1 MLKISKKARNSRAET
16 LDDQSKTFDPVW
28 EEKYAAGHVQYYPW
42 DTVVSF
48 VFRNA
53 PRDRPRSEIQIM
65 EVGFGSAANLWF
77 AAREGFKVSGVEASS
92 SAVDFAVSRF
102 KREGLSG
109 DLLVGDFTCLPFD
122 DCSIDL
128 VIDRG
133 SLVCVGAKAQKQ
145 AVAEVH
151 RCLRKG
157 GRFLHN
163 AYGDSHSSM
172 HTGELGA
179 DGLINNITGG
189 TLFGVGQLHFTSR
202 SELNSRFADGWKLLQ
217 VQRREWVDM
226 LGLSSHIHAEWVVV
240 AEKI

>member
-1 MLKISKKARNSRAET
+1 MNE
-16 LDDQSKTFDPVW
+16 QSVTVDPIW
-28 EEKYAAGHVQYYPW
+28 EEKYAAGHVQNYPW
-42 DTVVSF
+42 DMVVSF

-53 PRDRPRSEIQIM
+53 PRDRPWSEIKIM
-65 EVGFGSAANLWF
+65 EVGFGSAPNLWF
-77 AAREGFKVSGVEASS
+77 AAREGFKVAGVEGSS
-92 SAVDFAVSRF
+92 SAVDFALERF
-102 KREGLSG
+102 KRDGLSG
-109 DLLVGDFTCLPFD
+109 DLRVGDFTSLPFD
-122 DCSIDL
+122 DDSFDL

-133 SLVCVGAKAQKQ
+133 SLVCVGAEAQKQ

-172 HTGELGA
+172 RAGELGA
-179 DGLINNITGG
+179 DGLINNIAGG
-189 TLFGVGQLHFTSR
+189 TLVGVGQLHFTSR
-202 SELNSRFADGWKLLQ
+202 TEINERFADGWNLLQ

-226 LGLSSHIHAEWVVV
+226 LSVSGDIHAEWVII

>member
-1 MLKISKKARNSRAET
+1 V
-16 LDDQSKTFDPVW
+16 TFDPIW
-28 EEKYAAGHVQYYPW
+28 EEKYAAGHVQIYPW
-42 DTVVSF
+42 DLVVSF

-53 PRDRPRSEIQIM
+53 PQDRPRSEIKIM
-65 EVGFGSAANLWF
+65 EIGFGSAPNLWF
-77 AAREGFKVSGVEASS
+77 AAREGFKVAGVEGSS
-92 SAVDFAVSRF
+92 SAVDFALERF
-102 KREGLSG
+102 KRDGLSG
-109 DLLVGDFTCLPFD
+109 DLRAGDFTRLPFD
-122 DCSIDL
+122 DDSFDL
-128 VIDRG
+128 VIDRE
-133 SLVCVGAKAQKQ
+133 SLVCVGAEAQKQ

-172 HTGELGA
+172 RAGELGA

-189 TLFGVGQLHFTSR
+189 TLVGSGQLHFTSR
-202 SELNSRFADGWKLLQ
+202 TEINERFADGWNLLE

-226 LGLSSHIHAEWVVV
+226 LSVSGDTHAEWVVV

>member
-1 MLKISKKARNSRAET
+1 MPKISKKARNSRAET
-16 LDDQSKTFDPVW
+16 LNEKSKTFDPVW
-28 EEKYAAGHVQYYPW
+28 EEKYAAGHASYYPW
-42 DTVVSF
+42 DAVVSF
-48 VFRNA
+48 VFRNV

-65 EVGFGSAANLWF
+65 EVGFGTAPNLWF

-92 SAVDFAVSRF
+92 RAVDFAVSRF
-102 KREGLSG
+102 LREGLSG
-109 DLLVGDFTCLPFD
+109 VLLLGDYTCLPFD
-122 DCSIDL
+122 DYSFDL

-133 SLVCVGAKAQKQ
+133 SLCCVGAKAQKL
-145 AVAEVH
+145 AVAEIH

-163 AYGDSHSSM
+163 ALGDSHSSM
-172 HTGELGA
+172 LTGELGQ
-179 DGLINNITGG
+179 DGLIINITGG
-189 TLFGVGQLHFTSR
+189 ALVGVGQLCFTSR

-226 LGLSSHIHAEWVVV
+226 LGLSSQIHAEWVVV